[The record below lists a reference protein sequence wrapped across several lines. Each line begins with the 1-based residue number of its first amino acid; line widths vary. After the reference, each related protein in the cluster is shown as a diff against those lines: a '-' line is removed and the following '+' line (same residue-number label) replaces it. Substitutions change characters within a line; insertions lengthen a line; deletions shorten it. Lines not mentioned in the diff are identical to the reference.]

1 MRSSHG
7 HYSEYHTSAD
17 NLNFVQPQYLA
28 DSFSKCLS
36 ALNIIENNK
45 PYLNQNPKCEPRL
58 GKIIPI
64 NRRSG
69 RRTSNE
75 LALLWVL
82 NLSDGEHTLLTLQ
95 INQILVLMQ
104 SKGSRC
110 PVKTR
115 FIEIKPEG
123 ALVEG
128 KMNYLG
134 QLSGERI
141 LITGASGFLGSHV
154 CDRLCKTVQKCMV
167 FLETHQ

>member
-1 MRSSHG
+1 
-7 HYSEYHTSAD
+7 
-17 NLNFVQPQYLA
+17 
-28 DSFSKCLS
+28 
-36 ALNIIENNK
+36 
-45 PYLNQNPKCEPRL
+45 L
-58 GKIIPI
+58 GK
-64 NRRSG
+64 RGLYRSIG
-69 RRTSNE
+69 GQAEEQVNE

-128 KMNYLG
+128 KNE
-134 QLSGERI
+134 LSRSI
-141 LITGASGFLGSHV
+141 V
-154 CDRLCKTVQKCMV
+154 W
-167 FLETHQ
+167 